1 MPHPNE
7 ALVRRAYQAQAD
19 GDIEGYLRL
28 VSEDFVLHIPGKSRI
43 AGDYVGRDELRRH
56 FREIADL
63 SGGTFRTTVHG
74 VLANNDHVVGLLE
87 ASATR
92 GDHVVLLPRVHTWHV
107 RDGKLVELWVHPTDQ
122 YAFDAYWG

>member
-28 VSEDFVLHIPGKSRI
+28 ISDDFVLHIPGKSRI
-43 AGDYVGRDELRRH
+43 AGNYVGPSDLRRH
-56 FREIADL
+56 FREIAEL
-63 SGGTFRTTVHG
+63 SGGTFRTAVHD
-74 VLANNDHVVGLLE
+74 VLATDDHVVGLLD
-87 ASATR
+87 ARAAR
-92 GDHVVLLPRVHTWHV
+92 GDHVVLLPRVHAWHV
-107 RDGKLVELWVHPTDQ
+107 REGKLAELWVHPADQ